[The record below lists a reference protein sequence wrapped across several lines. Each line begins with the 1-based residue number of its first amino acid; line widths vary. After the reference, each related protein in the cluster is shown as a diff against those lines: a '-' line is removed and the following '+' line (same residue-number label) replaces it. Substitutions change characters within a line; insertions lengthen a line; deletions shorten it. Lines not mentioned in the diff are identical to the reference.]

1 MNNVGDVQRDMG
13 DVAAAR
19 GRYEQSLELSERLVK
34 LTGESPE
41 ALSDL
46 AIGLGRMADVCRDQD
61 DQDGARA
68 LYQRG
73 LAVATAA
80 LRQSPLARE
89 LQQLVVVVQ
98 ARLAALAALNAPL
111 P

>member
-1 MNNVGDVQRDMG
+1 MGDVQRAMG

-19 GRYEQSLELSERLVK
+19 GRYEQSLEVSERLVK
-34 LTGESPE
+34 MTGESLE

-46 AIGLGRMADVCRDQD
+46 AIGLERMGDVCRDQD
-61 DQDGARA
+61 DQEGARA

-73 LAVATAA
+73 LAVATSA
-80 LRQSPLARE
+80 LRQSPLDRDI
-89 LQQLVVVVQ
+89 QLAQ
-98 ARLAALAALNAPL
+98 ARLAALNDPS